1 MARLP
6 LPGSDVNNWGDILNE
21 FLLVE
26 HNPDGTLKLSG
37 TLNGKYAKPPDGIP
51 KAHLSE
57 DVQTTLTRA
66 DDLSNKFAD
75 LTDVSIQGPSSGQLL
90 VFDDT
95 SGTWTNATPAQ
106 TLVEPVITAITKE
119 DVGLGN
125 VTNEAQLPLTGGTL
139 TGNLRIHGGNT
150 MRVYHGD
157 NTRYIEVKADQYW
170 SRINAGGTSGFVL
183 TGATVQ
189 MDASSQIVTYTPLVR
204 PNTNLATN
212 IGSSTHFYN
221 RLFAQR
227 HYFGQ
232 TAYLDGSVAGSISI
246 SDGTALAVGAD
257 MGTKIGTIPTQ
268 KIGFFGATPVTRQVG
283 GAMTAGNTY
292 GSTEQLML
300 NSIWTALRNL
310 GLIS

>member
-125 VTNEAQLPLTGGTL
+125 VTNEAQLPLTGGTI
-139 TGNLRIHGGNT
+139 TGNLTVKGNT
-150 MRVYHGD
+150 MLSAVHIASLAPSSVPLRLSGA
-157 NTRYIEVKADQYW
+157 ADQAANYLEIRDFTNNLLFSLNKNGSFLGRTFIPTSHNAYTLGSSSLYW
-170 SRINAGGTSGFVL
+170 SHLYSVRHHFN
-183 TGATVQ
+183 
-189 MDASSQIVTYTPLVR
+189 SS
-204 PNTNLATN
+204 
-212 IGSSTHFYN
+212 
-221 RLFAQR
+221 
-227 HYFGQ
+227 
-232 TAYLDGSVAGSISI
+232 AYLDGSTAGVIGI
-246 SDGTALAVGAD
+246 SDGANISVGVAT
-257 MGTKIGTIPTQ
+257 GTKIGTSTGQ
-268 KIGFFGATPVTRQVG
+268 KLGFFGATPVARQAG
-283 GAMTAGNTY
+283 GAYNAGPVY
-292 GSTEQLML
+292 GVTEQTML
-300 NSIWTALRNL
+300 NHMWTAMRNL
-310 GLIS
+310 GFIS